1 MRTCSEC
8 IGVVQLASDWGVNVS
23 ANIFVDS
30 SAALGV
36 GHRRGNGKLRHVRVG
51 SLWIQEMVEDG
62 EVSVKKVHGF
72 DNMSDVLTK
81 NVPGHLL
88 DKHTAA
94 MGLSCSQGR
103 AESGLAL

>member
-1 MRTCSEC
+1 MSA
-8 IGVVQLASDWGVNVS
+8 LASVS

-30 SAALGV
+30 SAAIV
-36 GHRRGNGKLRHVRVG
+36 VVHRRGNGKLRHVRVG

-62 EVSVKKVHGF
+62 EVSVKKVHGS
-72 DNMSDVLTK
+72 DMSDVLTK

-88 DKHTAA
+88 GKHTAA
-94 MGLSCSQGR
+94 MGLSYSQGR

>member
-1 MRTCSEC
+1 
-8 IGVVQLASDWGVNVS
+8 
-23 ANIFVDS
+23 
-30 SAALGV
+30 
-36 GHRRGNGKLRHVRVG
+36 
-51 SLWIQEMVEDG
+51 MVEDG

-94 MGLSCSQGR
+94 MGLSYSQGR
-103 AESGLAL
+103 AECGLAL

>member
-1 MRTCSEC
+1 
-8 IGVVQLASDWGVNVS
+8 
-23 ANIFVDS
+23 
-30 SAALGV
+30 
-36 GHRRGNGKLRHVRVG
+36 
-51 SLWIQEMVEDG
+51 MVEDG

-81 NVPGHLL
+81 IVPSHLL

-94 MGLSCSQGR
+94 MGLSYSQGR

>member
-1 MRTCSEC
+1 M
-8 IGVVQLASDWGVNVS
+8 
-23 ANIFVDS
+23 DS
-30 SAALGV
+30 SAAIEVVL
-36 GHRRGNGKLRHVRVG
+36 RRVNGKLRHVRVG

-62 EVSVKKVHGF
+62 EVSVKKVHGS

-94 MGLSCSQGR
+94 MASRILKEGPSLGLHFDGARS
-103 AESGLAL
+103 SGHN